1 MKQTFHS
8 ARAIT
13 EADKIS
19 PQAKAIMDVVV
30 AAPGSKIDRDELNK
44 ALDASGALK
53 SKQATARVVGY
64 YIPKLKELGV
74 LTVEDHP
81 EQPKPKPE
89 KKAPTPATPAAPA
102 EGTTTAPPAE
112 GAAAPTGEGKVGGKK
127 AAK

>member
-19 PQAKAIMDVVV
+19 PQAKKIMEVVV

-44 ALDASGALK
+44 ALDASGALN
-53 SKQATARVVGY
+53 SKQATTRVVGY
-64 YIPKLKELGV
+64 YVPKLKELGV

-81 EQPKPKPE
+81 EPPKPKKE
-89 KKAPTPATPAAPA
+89 KTPTPATAPA
-102 EGTTTAPPAE
+102 EGSAPTPPAE
-112 GAAAPTGEGKVGGKK
+112 GAAAPVSEGKVGGKK